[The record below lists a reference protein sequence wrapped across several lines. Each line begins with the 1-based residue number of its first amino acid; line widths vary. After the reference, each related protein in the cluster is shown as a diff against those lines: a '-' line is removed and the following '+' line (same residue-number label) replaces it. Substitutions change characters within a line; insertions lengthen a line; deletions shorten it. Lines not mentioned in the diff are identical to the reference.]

1 MRVAKQIIGK
11 EVIDSSAMVIGK
23 VKDVEINWGTKEIEA
38 IVLGRGGIMESLG
51 LSKEEVVIPYDVVK
65 QMGDKILLKENI
77 GEPVL

>member
-38 IVLGRGGIMESLG
+38 IVLGNG
-51 LSKEEVVIPYDVVK
+51 VF
-65 QMGDKILLKENI
+65 LK
-77 GEPVL
+77 G

>member
-1 MRVAKQIIGK
+1 MRVTKQIIGK

-38 IVLGRGGIMESLG
+38 IVLGNGSISERLG

-65 QMGDKILLKENI
+65 QMGDKILLKENM